1 MTDLGLEE
9 LRAVL
14 HYQIMQQQILK
25 IAIMINQQILDGATK
40 GLYELD
46 FLSKKKQFTV
56 PNFTINLG

>member
-14 HYQIMQQQILK
+14 HYQIMQQQILN

-40 GLYELD
+40 GIYELE
-46 FLSKKKQFTV
+46 FLSKKK
-56 PNFTINLG
+56 